1 LTATTFVQK
10 LFLKSLEA
18 HMFKRHSI
26 TAALFI
32 FISAFA
38 ASALV
43 AQLTI
48 DEVCH
53 SPVPS
58 ENHGQFTSGAQVTQA
73 SFVSPR
79 VDRQENKHNDDLTGA
94 PQSQATVGVVTANE
108 IDLGETSIVVDG
120 RAGQ

>member
-10 LFLKSLEA
+10 LFLKPLEA

-32 FISAFA
+32 FISAFG

-48 DEVCH
+48 DEICH
-53 SPVPS
+53 SPAPS

-73 SFVSPR
+73 SFVSPQ
-79 VDRQENKHNDDLTGA
+79 VAPQEIMHSDNLAGA
-94 PQSQATVGVVTANE
+94 PQPQATGGAAAE
-108 IDLGETSIVVDG
+108 KDIDLGETFIPADG
-120 RAGQ
+120 RAGR